1 MRFELADAAD
11 EPALR
16 RLLRETALAGAVSVT
31 LEREP
36 CIHFGNAIEG
46 ESNQILVGRSPV
58 DGSILA
64 MGTRTLLNCYVNGM
78 RRAVGY
84 LGQLRLHP
92 SCRSNP
98 RLLRRGYESLRRLHE
113 DGAAPFYVT
122 TIISDNDRARRV
134 LEAGLAGMPTY
145 QYVGEV
151 LTLVLAT
158 LGPTQPPRAA
168 RGSTEAYIDTARID
182 DLDDIVA
189 CLERNGQ
196 RYQLTPCWTRA
207 DLLSATRSR
216 GLRVEDFIVAR
227 RGERLV
233 GSIACWDQRE
243 FKQTVVRGY
252 SRSLAWARPLANCL
266 APLTG
271 IPRLPAVGQAFAYAY
286 LSHLAVD
293 DDDPAVFEALVRTA
307 LQAARKRGLRHV
319 LLGLGEHS
327 ALTPIALERFKTRQ
341 YRSRAYLAYWPDGLD
356 AARAVDSRPLH
367 LEVAIL

>member
-1 MRFELADAAD
+1 MRFELAGAAD

-46 ESNQILVGRSPV
+46 ESNQVLVGRSPV
-58 DGSILA
+58 DGSIVA
-64 MGTRTLLNCYVNGM
+64 MGTRTLLHCYVNGA
-78 RRAVGY
+78 RQAVGY

-98 RLLRRGYESLRRLHE
+98 TILRRGYASLRRLHE
-113 DGAAPFYVT
+113 DGAVAFYVT
-122 TIISDNDRARRV
+122 TIISDNERARRV
-134 LEAGLAGMPTY
+134 LEAGLPGLPTY
-145 QYVGEV
+145 QHRGEV
-151 LTLVLAT
+151 LTLVLST
-158 LGPTQPPRAA
+158 IQPIRPTDTR
-168 RGSTEAYIDTARID
+168 IDTARID
-182 DLDDIVA
+182 DLDGIVD
-189 CLERNGQ
+189 CLERNGR

-207 DLLSATRSR
+207 DLLSETRSR
-216 GLRVEDFIVAR
+216 GLAIEDFIVAR

-233 GSIACWDQRE
+233 GCIACWDQRE

-252 SRSLAWARPLANCL
+252 SSSLAWARPLANCL
-266 APLTG
+266 SPLTG
-271 IPRLPAVGQAFAYAY
+271 TPKLPAVGQAFAYAY

-293 DDDPAVFEALVRTA
+293 DDDPGVFEALVRAA
-307 LQAARKRGLRHV
+307 LHAARKHGLDHV
-319 LLGLGEHS
+319 LLGLGEQS

-341 YRSRAYLAYWPDGLD
+341 YRSRAYLAHWPDGLE
-356 AARAVDSRPLH
+356 AVRAVDSRPLH